1 MVSYVLHCCGPYQLE
16 GKVSPCFFSWK
27 CIDLQLATSL
37 FWWVRRLNLRHFYI
51 ICATWFNFSKYVQLF
66 FKGAS
71 KQLQLDDFVSLW
83 KMHFLNCTLIA
94 LIKKLLLEKSSTPD
108 QKDLHK
114 CIYLRI
120 KQRSNTYFVKCVL
133 ILDKDNDLNMYISRQ
148 NQNLSLL
155 NLLVI

>member
-1 MVSYVLHCCGPYQLE
+1 
-16 GKVSPCFFSWK
+16 
-27 CIDLQLATSL
+27 
-37 FWWVRRLNLRHFYI
+37 
-51 ICATWFNFSKYVQLF
+51 
-66 FKGAS
+66 
-71 KQLQLDDFVSLW
+71 
-83 KMHFLNCTLIA
+83 MHFLNCALIA

-133 ILDKDNDLNMYISRQ
+133 ILDKENDLNMYISRQ